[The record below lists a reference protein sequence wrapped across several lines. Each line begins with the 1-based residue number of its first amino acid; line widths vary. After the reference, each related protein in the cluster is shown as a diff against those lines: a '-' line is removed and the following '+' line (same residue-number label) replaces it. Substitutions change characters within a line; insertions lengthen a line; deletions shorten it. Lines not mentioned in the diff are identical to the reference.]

1 MNIAVEIEHGAD
13 IAEGV
18 DIEGV
23 ARYVLAQEGQ
33 PETTEVSITLT
44 TDEEVH
50 RLNREFRGIDR
61 PTDVLSFECDG
72 FDDDFDEGGAY
83 EDAGVP
89 DDEPFLLGDIIIA
102 SDVARAQTEQ
112 FGTTPQQE
120 LYVLLVHGLLH
131 LCGWDHVHSDE
142 EAEEMEARERETSPP
157 RRRRF
162 ETRGQ
167 EGRFP
172 AMMLRISDGLLLE
185 TQKESLY
192 RARPSCYTSTSAS
205 QARRFMSEQTVP
217 PVVSIVSI
225 RPLLGCQT
233 VQGL

>member
-18 DIEGV
+18 DIEGI

-33 PETTEVSITLT
+33 PENTEVSITLT

-72 FDDDFDEGGAY
+72 YDDDFDEGDAF

-89 DDEPFLLGDIIIA
+89 DDEPYLLGDIVIA
-102 SDVARAQTEQ
+102 SDVARAQTAR

-120 LYVLLVHGLLH
+120 LAVLLVHGLLH

-142 EAEEMEARERETSPP
+142 EAEEMEARERE
-157 RRRRF
+157 
-162 ETRGQ
+162 
-167 EGRFP
+167 
-172 AMMLRISDGLLLE
+172 MLAGVGL
-185 TQKESLY
+185 
-192 RARPSCYTSTSAS
+192 AG
-205 QARRFMSEQTVP
+205 
-217 PVVSIVSI
+217 I
-225 RPLLGCQT
+225 R
-233 VQGL
+233 